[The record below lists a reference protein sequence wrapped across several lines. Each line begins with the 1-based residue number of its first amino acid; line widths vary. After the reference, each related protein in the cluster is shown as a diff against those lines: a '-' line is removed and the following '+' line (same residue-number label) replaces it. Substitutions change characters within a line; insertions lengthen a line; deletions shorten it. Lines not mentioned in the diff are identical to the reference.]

1 MSIYPKI
8 CLLELGFCRIQ
19 RRIIVPHSSLL
30 YTNVICAII
39 VLSKVKCAECYIFSE
54 FCERM
59 VYFSNVFGELPSFST
74 FFYVWC
80 SLLLF
85 TRPSSVNLFVFWI
98 FNCWLLVFTIST
110 FFPLF
115 KKDEDEEEEKE
126 CIGHVVK
133 SPLPRKAF
141 FNKMSEWSR
150 LTFFFNILFLL
161 LSFFVL
167 LFGFISLLWPN

>member
-59 VYFSNVFGELPSFST
+59 VYFSNVFDELPFST

-98 FNCWLLVFTIST
+98 FLWLVFTIST
-110 FFPLF
+110 FFPLS
-115 KKDEDEEEEKE
+115 KE
-126 CIGHVVK
+126 CTGHVVK

-161 LSFFVL
+161 SFFVL
-167 LFGFISLLWPN
+167 LFCFISLLWPN